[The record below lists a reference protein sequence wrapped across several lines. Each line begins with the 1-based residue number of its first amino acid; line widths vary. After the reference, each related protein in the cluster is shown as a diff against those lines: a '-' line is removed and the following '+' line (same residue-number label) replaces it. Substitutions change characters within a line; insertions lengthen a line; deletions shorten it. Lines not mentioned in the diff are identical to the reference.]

1 MPSPPRPAAPA
12 LQGRAPPALLGRA
25 PSLIDAHKLIARAAA
40 AGGELG
46 AGHVPWSPGVASSR
60 QQQSKFARELRAT
73 YTPLSKTQLSPE
85 SKLCESD
92 QALRALQAELAEALE
107 LIERLRGAAAEAIA
121 ERAEADRA
129 LAAGKAEAQRIVEE
143 ERRLRAAAEEE
154 VRRCREEV
162 QSARDDGAVREITQS
177 AREAELQRALQ
188 EAVIDLREM
197 DTKAGAA
204 RVEARAAG
212 EAREAAEQEAALSDR
227 LGLRAV
233 VHAWQAAARTQ
244 AARRRHLQ
252 RWRDHQ
258 VLRSLL
264 AWHRP
269 CAAKRQHAA
278 LAADLWDVFTHAR
291 LSRGYGRWRRA
302 AASNARLVMLQA
314 HAQQSSHRRRMCI
327 GLEAWHAMLAR
338 RDEAT
343 ALQRRLW
350 RRGLAWFGR
359 RSSRGAWR
367 SWRRVALDSRC
378 TARWKQHELMRAWAC
393 WVSLWVSRLGQ
404 IWRRGCETRAAA
416 LTRLHQRR
424 PLGSLRKVH
433 GKVPGAD
440 ETSAGHRV

>member
-1 MPSPPRPAAPA
+1 MGGAAERPA
-12 LQGRAPPALLGRA
+12 
-25 PSLIDAHKLIARAAA
+25 
-40 AGGELG
+40 
-46 AGHVPWSPGVASSR
+46 
-60 QQQSKFARELRAT
+60 
-73 YTPLSKTQLSPE
+73 
-85 SKLCESD
+85 
-92 QALRALQAELAEALE
+92 
-107 LIERLRGAAAEAIA
+107 RG
-121 ERAEADRA
+121 
-129 LAAGKAEAQRIVEE
+129 QP
-143 ERRLRAAAEEE
+143 
-154 VRRCREEV
+154 
-162 QSARDDGAVREITQS
+162 RDDGAVREITQS

-188 EAVIDLREM
+188 EAVLDLREM

-212 EAREAAEQEAALSDR
+212 EACEAAEQEAALSDR

-291 LSRGYGRWRRA
+291 LSRGYSRWRWA

-327 GLEAWHAMLAR
+327 GLEAWHAILAR

-378 TARWKQHELMRAWAC
+378 AARWKQHELMRAWAC

-424 PLGSLRKVH
+424 SLGSLRKVH